1 MHFHRTRVPSITV
14 IAAGLLAFPS
24 VSSAAV
30 ASTPPMGWNSY
41 DSFDD
46 SVKESEVLA
55 QAQVVKEALLE
66 FGWSY
71 VIVDFRWYDPN
82 APASDQN
89 SLTNPLTMDA
99 NGRLLPAV
107 NRFPSA
113 TGSNG
118 FKPLADQI
126 HAMGLK
132 FGIHIMR
139 GIPRQAEQANSSIL
153 GSAFHAQ
160 DAADTVNVCTWN
172 RDMYGVKGDTAAGQA
187 YYDSIFQLYAA
198 WGIDF
203 VKVDD
208 MIRNIAPINYHR
220 AEVEAIRKAID
231 KTGRPIVLSLSPG
244 EMQPSDAAHLAANAN
259 MWRMANDF
267 WDNWSQLDY
276 AFTLAD
282 RWKMVAG
289 PGHWPDEDMLPIGH
303 LGPRAPVGG
312 ANRSTNFTQT
322 EQTTMLSLWA
332 LLPSPLMLGN
342 NLTQMDAFTTSLL
355 TNEGMIV
362 IDQDPMGAAGKR
374 LRQQG
379 SQEVWV
385 KPMSDGG
392 LAVGLFNRGA
402 TAATIS
408 VTFAELGLTGG
419 YRVSDVWQKNDM
431 GIGMGPLS
439 ASVPSHGAA
448 LFRVAPSVPPR
459 AEDAGMSSDA
469 SETEGSINEASV
481 MGTGGGEVG
490 TSNDDAS
497 GGQPVE
503 TSKTGGGG
511 NATNPMAGAPAGS
524 SEGCA
529 CELTGRRASA
539 NALWTLAIATIVVSR
554 IGRRRSR
561 QHRQGRPVG
570 AMKI

>member
-1 MHFHRTRVPSITV
+1 
-14 IAAGLLAFPS
+14 
-24 VSSAAV
+24 
-30 ASTPPMGWNSY
+30 MGWNSY

-46 SVKESEVLA
+46 SVKESEVVA
-55 QAQVVKEALLE
+55 QAQVVKDSLLKL
-66 FGWSY
+66 GWSY
-71 VIVDFRWYDPN
+71 IVVDFRWYDPN

-89 SLTNPLTMDA
+89 STTNPLTMDA

-139 GIPRQAEQANSSIL
+139 GIPRQAEQANSAIL
-153 GSAFHAQ
+153 GSAYHAQ

-187 YYDSIFQLYAA
+187 YYDSIFELYAS

-208 MIRNIAPINYHR
+208 MIRNVAPINYHR

-244 EMQPSDAAHLAANAN
+244 EMQPSDAAHLSANAN

-267 WDNWSQLDY
+267 WDSWSQLDY

-289 PGHWPDEDMLPIGH
+289 PGHWPDEDMLPVGH
-303 LGPRAPVGG
+303 LGPRAPIGG
-312 ANRSTNFTQT
+312 ANRNSNFTQT

-332 LLPSPLMLGN
+332 LLPSPLILGN
-342 NLTQMDAFTTSLL
+342 NLTEMDAFTTGLL
-355 TNEGMIV
+355 TNEGMIA
-362 IDQDPMGAAGKR
+362 INQDPLGAAGKR

-392 LAVGLFNRGA
+392 VAVGLFNRGA
-402 TAATIS
+402 AAATMS
-408 VTFAELGLTGG
+408 VTFAELGLTGDH
-419 YRVSDVWQKNDM
+419 RISDVWQKKDM
-431 GIGMGPLS
+431 GVGAGPLS
-439 ASVPSHGAA
+439 ASVPSHGSV
-448 LFRVAPSVPPR
+448 LFRVATDAPPR
-459 AEDAGMSSDA
+459 MDDAGVLSDA
-469 SETEGSINEASV
+469 SEAAAPIDEAGGV
-481 MGTGGGEVG
+481 LTTGG
-490 TSNDDAS
+490 S
-497 GGQPVE
+497 GGM
-503 TSKTGGGG
+503 SGG
-511 NATNPMAGAPAGS
+511 NVDTSHGEPAGS
-524 SEGCA
+524 SELGAGGASTNASAGAAANEGTSGCA
-529 CELTGRRASA
+529 CESAGKRTSGSWAWLLAVSAIVGR
-539 NALWTLAIATIVVSR
+539 R
-554 IGRRRSR
+554 IGRRR
-561 QHRQGRPVG
+561 
-570 AMKI
+570 